1 MEQNNQASDYITYV
15 QEQIEQFKKYT
26 NLIDDALGEITPAQV
41 NYALANYTNVNIALN
56 TEYQRKKSE
65 LDREKRAFQ
74 VWWDEQFVVVRREMN
89 PPTNPGTKWLSKQE
103 LESEVRS
110 RNKTTYLQYR
120 DKLDEIENQV
130 SFLQR
135 LLSQWADHGRMLT
148 TLSQNMRQEMVSLG
162 IQDRVDKTTPH
173 RRHEFDATYVGE
185 NGNNGGNKTRRR
197 KVTNTTGG

>member
-1 MEQNNQASDYITYV
+1 MEQTNQTTDYITYV

-26 NLIDDALGEITPAQV
+26 NLIDDALGEITPSQV

-65 LDREKRAFQ
+65 LDRKKRAFH
-74 VWWDEQFVVVRREMN
+74 VWWDEQFVIVRREMN

-110 RNKTTYLQYR
+110 RNKDEYLGYR
-120 DKLDEIENQV
+120 DDLDDLENQV
-130 SFLQR
+130 NFLSR
-135 LLSQWADHGRMLT
+135 LLSQWADHGKMLT

-162 IQDRVDKTTPH
+162 IQDRVDKTDPH
-173 RRHEFDATYVGE
+173 RRHEFDSTYAGP
-185 NGNNGGNKTRRR
+185 NASTKTPHRRR
-197 KVTNTTGG
+197 ATNTVEE